1 MALRRHSFWASKH
14 PIPVPKRFGLSSPV
28 AAEERCR
35 VLKTRIQPAPAT
47 DSLRHPTLSA
57 KQPFFSRRV
66 VLFGNIAVV
75 VMCVLFFIIPFGFRG
90 ARIALSEMKNEVA
103 DWLPADFAETKELED
118 FRRHFIG
125 AQFVVMSWD
134 GCAENDPRFS
144 DMVDKLLRDTQGTEF
159 VGIDSVAKD
168 LGDQFGLHVTDI
180 HEGWSSEGEKWM
192 QGDGGQWYYLTRDG
206 GLYRWSGGSNLVG
219 FASRSLERLRTG
231 KVEAKGELV
240 HQFEGADAEAV
251 YANPQKL
258 NSRLFKQILTG
269 PDVLEQLAGPDGSLI
284 RGEYDPR
291 DPQIAQIQIEAHQ
304 RLTGVFFGP
313 TPVRGFDWTR
323 DSFLAALPSET
334 TAQLPDAWGE
344 YFDGYVARIVETKYE
359 GDKQKLIHAPDSE
372 RLAHWLRLFY
382 ELQVPAPP
390 RPTCIVAALSDV
402 ASRDLSRVAG
412 RPDFFKPVGRLYMAA
427 QECGISPAELHLGG
441 PPVDNVAIDE
451 EGTITLFKLVSLSTA
466 IGLTLAY
473 ISFRSIG
480 VTMMI
485 FFVGGVSAVIS
496 VGFVWFGGSTLD
508 AVLLSMPS
516 LVYVLGLSGAVHI
529 VNYYREECHL
539 SGEQGACERGLSHG
553 WFACTLAAFTTALGL
568 LSLVS
573 SNLIPI
579 QKFGFY
585 AASGTMATLVLLFA
599 FLPSALTIWPP
610 GYKKEAPKK
619 NNAASAGVIFRF
631 WDRFGQWI
639 VFRHRW
645 VMTIT
650 LMVMVGMA
658 FGMSKIKTS
667 VQLLKLFD
675 DSAKVISD
683 YQWLEANLGR
693 LVPMEL
699 VVEIQPE
706 SFAEGSVLDDEETP
720 APSDLQRERRLTFLE
735 RMELAGRVR
744 KVVEAEFGESGRDI
758 IGPGMSSDVM
768 ILPGNLSLYDSGLDR
783 TRAVFNQNL
792 LENRDRLHRDLDFFR
807 IDSTSEAELWR
818 VSLRLGAFNNVDY
831 GRFVAD
837 LQQAVEPVLAAYRT
851 RDRVLRAI
859 YHADAEG
866 NVPTAEQLKD
876 ARILIIGWK
885 QEADVVAESSASSDQ
900 DEQPLGNLELQQPID
915 QTGIFCK
922 SLVEVLANRGF
933 SLDTS
938 ARGRRAYALDL
949 ENPDHVKLLEPGG
962 AIVSQL
968 SRFSCIILARDPGSE
983 ARERLIDSGVPVV
996 DALEHTLAV
1005 DPTTKE
1011 AISPTAAMLRRRI
1024 GGSSQ
1029 TLSSDLPSGAPV
1041 EAWNQQED
1049 QELFASAVYTGIV
1062 PIVYKAQ
1069 RTLLSSL
1076 ADSIQMSFWMI
1087 AITMM
1092 ILLRDWRRGL
1102 SPGNVVNFAGGLVS
1116 MIPNLFPIVMIF
1128 GFMGHFGTE
1137 VDIGSMMTA
1146 SVALGVAVDDTIHFL
1161 SWFRAGMREGL
1172 DRLSAIRAAYAKVAT
1187 AMTQTTLIAGLGLS
1201 AFAFSTFTPTQRF
1214 GILMLT
1220 LLFTA
1225 LIGDL
1230 ILLPALLASR
1240 IGKLLEV
1247 RPWNPPISDAD
1258 GASAASVD
1266 VANNS
1271 APEMAVDSGS
1281 AAQARG
1287 ALDGPHNRK
1296 RDHKERQDR

>member
-1 MALRRHSFWASKH
+1 MSGKAAARRCYGSCKRAL
-14 PIPVPKRFGLSSPV
+14 
-28 AAEERCR
+28 
-35 VLKTRIQPAPAT
+35 PAPAT

-66 VLFGNIAVV
+66 VLFGNVAVV
-75 VMCVLFFIIPFGFRG
+75 IMCILFFLIPFGFRG

-103 DWLPADFAETKELED
+103 DWLPSDFAETKELEH
-118 FRRHFIG
+118 FRDHFIG

-134 GCAENDPRFS
+134 GCASNDPRFEL
-144 DMVDKLLRDTQGTEF
+144 MVEKLKLDTQGIERT
-159 VGIDSVAKD
+159 GIEAIAKD
-168 LGDQFGLHVTDI
+168 LGDKHGLHVTDL
-180 HEGWSSEGEKWM
+180 HENFSSQGEKWIL
-192 QGDGGQWYYLTRDG
+192 GDGGQWYYLTRDG
-206 GLYRWSGGSNLVG
+206 GLYRWKGGSNLVG
-219 FASRSLERLRTG
+219 WASRSLEKLRSG
-231 KVEAKGELV
+231 VVVAEGELV
-240 HQFEGADAEAV
+240 HQFTGSDAETIYNA
-251 YANPQKL
+251 PHKL

-269 PDVLEQLAGPDGSLI
+269 PDVFEQLAGPDGSLI

-291 DPQIAQIQIEAHQ
+291 DASVLQAQIEAHQ

-313 TPVRGFDWTR
+313 TPARGFEWTR
-323 DSFLAALPSET
+323 EGFLTSLPEA
-334 TAQLPDAWGE
+334 TANQLPDAWGE
-344 YFDGYVARIVETKYE
+344 YFDGYVAKIVDEQYG
-359 GDKQKLIHAPDSE
+359 GDKQKLIHAPDGD

-412 RPDFFKPVGRLYMAA
+412 RPDFFKPVGRLYNVAR
-427 QECGISPAELHLGG
+427 ECGIEPPQLHLGG

-539 SGEQGACERGLSHG
+539 NGEKGACERGLSHG

-568 LSLVS
+568 LSLVT
-573 SNLIPI
+573 SNLVPI
-579 QKFGFY
+579 QKFGLF
-585 AASGTMATLVLLFA
+585 AAIGTMATLILLFA
-599 FLPSALTIWPP
+599 FLPSALTIWSP
-610 GYKKEAPKK
+610 GYKKQAKTSNDEL
-619 NNAASAGVIFRF
+619 SQGMLYRF
-631 WDRFGQWI
+631 WDWFGQVI
-639 VFRHRW
+639 VRHNGL
-645 VMTIT
+645 VIVGTLL
-650 LMVMVGMA
+650 LMVVMA
-658 FGMSKIKTS
+658 LGMSKIKTS

-699 VVEIQPE
+699 VVEVQPDV
-706 SFAEGSVLDDEETP
+706 FAEGSGIEGDGESETP
-720 APSDLQRERRLTFLE
+720 VSDLQKERQLTFLE
-735 RMELAGRVR
+735 RMEMAARVR
-744 KVVEAEFGESGRDI
+744 EVVEAEFGETGRDI

-768 ILPGNLSLYDSGLDR
+768 ILPGSLSLYDSGLDR
-783 TRAVFNQNL
+783 TRAVFNQTL

-807 IDSTSEAELWR
+807 IDSRNESELWR

-837 LQQAVEPVLAAYRT
+837 LQQAVEPVLTAYRT
-851 RDRVLRAI
+851 RDRVLRAV
-859 YHADAEG
+859 YRPNADG
-866 NVPTAEQLKD
+866 SIPTAEDLKD
-876 ARILIIGWK
+876 ARVLIIGWK
-885 QEADVVAESSASSDQ
+885 EEADIVAEVSPSPEETDKPAI
-900 DEQPLGNLELQQPID
+900 GNLDFEQPID
-915 QTGIFCK
+915 QTAIFCR
-922 SLVEVLANRGF
+922 SLIEVLANRGF
-933 SLDTS
+933 SLDS
-938 ARGRRAYALDL
+938 SSRGRRAYALDL
-949 ENPDHVKLLEPGG
+949 ENPDHVKLLEPEG

-968 SRFSCIILARDPGSE
+968 SRFACIVVARDPGADVMQRLE
-983 ARERLIDSGVPVV
+983 ASGIPVV
-996 DALEHTLAV
+996 NAIDHQLKV
-1005 DPTTKE
+1005 DPVSKE
-1011 AISPTAAMLRRRI
+1011 AVSPTAAMLRRSLASTPAAESASSPDLQTATTTEPWNEI
-1024 GGSSQ
+1024 GDGE
-1029 TLSSDLPSGAPV
+1029 V
-1041 EAWNQQED
+1041 Y
-1049 QELFASAVYTGIV
+1049 ASAIYTGIV

-1069 RTLLSSL
+1069 RTLLLSL

-1092 ILLRDWRRGL
+1092 ILLRDWRRKVSFTNSL
-1102 SPGNVVNFAGGLVS
+1102 NFAGGMVS
-1116 MIPNLFPIVMIF
+1116 MLPNLFPILLIF
-1128 GFMGHFGTE
+1128 GWMGHFSIE

-1161 SWFRAGMREGL
+1161 TWFRAGMREGM
-1172 DRLSAIRAAYAKVAT
+1172 DRLTAIRAAYAKVAT

-1214 GILMLT
+1214 GIMMLT
-1220 LLFTA
+1220 LLFAA

-1240 IGKLLEV
+1240 IGKWLEV
-1247 RPWNPPISDAD
+1247 SALSPEERAKQKAQEDFEAAAYDDP
-1258 GASAASVD
+1258 ASATVPA
-1266 VANNS
+1266 AT
-1271 APEMAVDSGS
+1271 APATDNGS
-1281 AAQARG
+1281 SNGSRQM
-1287 ALDGPHNRK
+1287 LEGPHGRRRDQRERK
-1296 RDHKERQDR
+1296 DR